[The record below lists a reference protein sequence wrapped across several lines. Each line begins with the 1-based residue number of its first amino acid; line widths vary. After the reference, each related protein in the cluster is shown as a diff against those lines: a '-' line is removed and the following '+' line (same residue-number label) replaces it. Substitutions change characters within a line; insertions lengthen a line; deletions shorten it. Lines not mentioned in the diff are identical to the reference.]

1 MRYFLFSLSFV
12 FLFIQCTDVSNTV
25 SLESKLGE
33 LEFEVTSNAEA
44 APYFKEGL
52 FFSEKGIAALE
63 KLAPTKEERLA
74 MAKTTIERDLLEAVE
89 ILYTKGDKKEVDI
102 AYKNKMETL
111 SKKYPE
117 HHEVSA
123 FYALSLLGAS
133 KSREENDNYEIG
145 AKIAQSIIDENP
157 HHPGALHYLIHSYDD
172 PEHATLALDAAH
184 SYSKVAPN
192 AEHALHMPS
201 HIFVALGMWDEVIAS
216 NIASYEASVE
226 RMKNKGLDNDARGYH
241 AFKWLM
247 YGYLQK
253 GEMDKAKELV
263 YDMKKYAFE
272 NPSSRA
278 RAHYIMMKA
287 DYLSETGNWADS
299 IAYDKVDLEK
309 LNLMTKGVQVYTQ
322 GMSGYADKNANALSA
337 AIKELTKMESKAE
350 TKMVLGAPKMCSGVS
365 RNLQPPTVNEVNSI
379 KVLSNELKASLALL
393 NKDEKTAEKWMQE
406 ATVLEEETTFSYGP
420 PNIVKPSF
428 EMYGEWL
435 ASQGRKKEAQ
445 VQFEK
450 VLERAP
456 KRRLAMKGLD

>member
-1 MRYFLFSLSFV
+1 
-12 FLFIQCTDVSNTV
+12 
-25 SLESKLGE
+25 
-33 LEFEVTSNAEA
+33 
-44 APYFKEGL
+44 
-52 FFSEKGIAALE
+52 
-63 KLAPTKEERLA
+63 
-74 MAKTTIERDLLEAVE
+74 
-89 ILYTKGDKKEVDI
+89 
-102 AYKNKMETL
+102 
-111 SKKYPE
+111 
-117 HHEVSA
+117 
-123 FYALSLLGAS
+123 
-133 KSREENDNYEIG
+133 
-145 AKIAQSIIDENP
+145 
-157 HHPGALHYLIHSYDD
+157 
-172 PEHATLALDAAH
+172 
-184 SYSKVAPN
+184 
-192 AEHALHMPS
+192 
-201 HIFVALGMWDEVIAS
+201 
-216 NIASYEASVE
+216 
-226 RMKNKGLDNDARGYH
+226 
-241 AFKWLM
+241 M

-253 GEMDKAKELV
+253 GEMYKAKELV
-263 YDMKKYAFE
+263 YDMKKYASE

-379 KVLSNELKASLALL
+379 KVLSNEVNEVNSIKVLSNELKASLALL

-456 KRRLAMKGLD
+456 KRRLAMKGLEAVK